1 MAYTRIYPIS
11 AGSYS
16 PSDNPTLEGIG
27 ELTIGADTID
37 GVNPAIITVISA
49 APTNFVV
56 TIFLAPDSSDVHTYT
71 VNSVSGT
78 TIRLDLNDGS
88 GNPFAATESGK
99 CRYRAFNNT
108 VPSSYDNAPEA
119 VLFEVAPAAKFKVKT
134 AAGEYIE
141 LNPGLFTAFAIY
153 NISILEILDAGG
165 GKGVLLGSSGY
176 NGSPLIP

>member
-16 PSDNPTLEGIG
+16 PSDNPILEGIG
-27 ELTIGADTID
+27 ELTIGADTIG
-37 GVNPAIITVISA
+37 GVNPAIITAISA
-49 APTNFVV
+49 APTDFDV

-78 TIRLDLNDGS
+78 AIRLDLNDGAGTS
-88 GNPFAATESGK
+88 FAATESGK

-119 VLFEVAPAAKFKVKT
+119 VLFEVAPTATFKVKT

-165 GKGVLLGSSGY
+165 GEGVLLGSSGY